1 MPHWN
6 GLIDTESPA
15 FLEGTEGDPERVLD
29 KLRAEAP
36 QGTSVLGVRWVAG
49 ESKAIVTVAG
59 PTAEKFLREEL
70 EAKDVVKHE
79 SALERKKPS

>member
-15 FLEGTEGDPERVLD
+15 LLEGTGGDPEAVLE

-36 QGTSVLGVRWVAG
+36 KGTSVLGVRWLAG
-49 ESKAIVTVAG
+49 QSKAIVTVAG
-59 PTAEKFLREEL
+59 PTAESFLRDEL
-70 EAKDVVKHE
+70 EAKDVVAHE
-79 SALERKKPS
+79 SALERKKPR